1 MKSEVTIKPEESQQ
15 QFPALYKTIT
25 CGAVMLFTDETTA
38 TVVVGST
45 VHTLGDHDDGGWLN
59 CHSAE
64 CWQRLPSGSQV
75 ILTQE

>member
-1 MKSEVTIKPEESQQ
+1 MKSEVNIKPEGTQQ
-15 QFPALYKTIT
+15 QFPALYKTIN

-38 TVVVGST
+38 TVVVSST
-45 VHTLGDHDDGGWLN
+45 VHDLGHHDDGGWAS
-59 CHSAE
+59 CHSTN